1 MKKET
6 NMTRPNLLALTL
18 VGTLLGCAAQAPS
31 ELVSARHAYENA
43 KLTEAPTLVP
53 KELHEAEVALQQAE
67 SAFDKDPR
75 GFHTADLAYVA
86 ERKAQM
92 AMAAA
97 TIARAK
103 TDTITATGDLAT
115 AQQQI
120 VAQSKLDLDAEQKA
134 RAATEAS
141 LGAEQQARMDA
152 EAREQAALAKLADVK
167 KDDRGTVLTLS
178 GSVLFKS
185 GESTLLPAAQS
196 RLGDVGK
203 ALMETK
209 DRSLV
214 VEGHTDSQG
223 TDVANQELS
232 QRRAEA
238 VKAYLVSTGYN
249 GSLIAA
255 QGMGEVRPVADNE
268 TAEGRANNRR
278 VEIVI
283 KP

>member
-1 MKKET
+1 
-6 NMTRPNLLALTL
+6 MTQPHLLALTL
-18 VGTLLGCAAQAPS
+18 VGTLLSCAAQTPS

-53 KELHEAEVALQQAE
+53 KELHEAEVALDQAE
-67 SAFDKDPR
+67 YAFHKDPR

-86 ERKAQM
+86 ERKSQM
-92 AMAAA
+92 AVAAA

-103 TDTITATGDLAT
+103 TDSAQANGDLA
-115 AQQQI
+115 AVQEQL
-120 VAQSKLDLDAEQKA
+120 VAQSKLDL
-134 RAATEAS
+134 
-141 LGAEQQARMDA
+141 GAEHDARMASDEARVAA
-152 EAREQAALAKLADVK
+152 ESREQAALATLAAVNK
-167 KDDRGTVLTLS
+167 EDRGLVVTLS

-185 GESTLLPAAQS
+185 GESTLLPEAQT
-196 RLGDVGK
+196 RIAEVGK

-223 TDVANQELS
+223 SDVSNQQLS

-238 VKAYLVSTGYN
+238 VKSYLVSAGYS
-249 GSLIAA
+249 GSLIDA
-255 QGMGEVRPVADNE
+255 QGMGEVRPVADNA

-278 VEIVI
+278 VEIVV

>member
-6 NMTRPNLLALTL
+6 NMTQPNLLALTL
-18 VGTLLGCAAQAPS
+18 VGTLLSCVAQPPS
-31 ELVSARHAYENA
+31 ELVSARHAYANA
-43 KLTEAPTLVP
+43 QLTEAPTLVP
-53 KELHEAEVALQQAE
+53 KELHEAEVALGQAE

-75 GFHTADLAYVA
+75 GFRTADLAYVA
-86 ERKAQM
+86 ERKSQM
-92 AMAAA
+92 AVAAA

-103 TDTITATGDLAT
+103 TDSAHATGELADV
-115 AQQQI
+115 QEQK
-120 VAQSKLDLDAEQKA
+120 VAQSKADLDAEHEA
-134 RAATEAS
+134 RMAADEARTAS
-141 LGAEQQARMDA
+141 DQARVAA
-152 EAREQAALAKLADVK
+152 ETREQAALATLAAVNK
-167 KDDRGTVLTLS
+167 EDRGLVVTLS

-185 GESTLLPAAQS
+185 GESTLLPEAQT
-196 RLGDVGK
+196 RIAEVGK

-223 TDVANQELS
+223 SDVSNQQLS

-238 VKAYLVSTGYN
+238 VKSYLVSAGYSS
-249 GSLIAA
+249 SLINA
-255 QGMGEVRPVADNE
+255 QGMGEARPVADNA

-278 VEIVI
+278 VEIVV

>member
-1 MKKET
+1 
-6 NMTRPNLLALTL
+6 MTQPSLLALIL
-18 VGTLLGCAAQAPS
+18 VGTLFGCAAHAPA
-31 ELVSARHAYENA
+31 ELVSARDAYANA

-53 KELHEAEVALQQAE
+53 KELHEAEVALEEAE
-67 SAFDKDPR
+67 HAFDKDPR

-86 ERKAQM
+86 ERKSQM

-115 AQQQI
+115 VQEQI

-134 RAATEAS
+134 RAATEVS
-141 LGAEQQARMDA
+141 LNAEQKARMDA

-167 KDDRGTVLTLS
+167 KEERGLVVTLS

-185 GESTLLPAAQS
+185 GESTLLPEAQS
-196 RLGDVGK
+196 RLGDVGR

-209 DRSLV
+209 GRSLV

-223 TDVANQELS
+223 TDVANQQLS

-238 VKAYLVSTGYN
+238 VKAYLVSAGYS
-249 GSLIAA
+249 GSLIDA
-255 QGMGEVRPVADNE
+255 QGMGEVRPVAENE